1 MQPTGSMGNITPRDR
16 GQFIG
21 EQRWDM
27 RHHVS
32 PSQYNGTNHIFYK
45 VSIEKTTLNPHLFLV
60 FTKMLIAIRRP
71 ATQAKGSRCTQTR
84 KDLGPL

>member
-1 MQPTGSMGNITPRDR
+1 MGNITPRDR

-32 PSQYNGTNHIFYK
+32 PSQFNGTNHIFYK
-45 VSIEKTTLNPHLFLV
+45 VSTQANFAKKLSFIYFLV
-60 FTKMLIAIRRP
+60 FTSIVVHLKKEFAQHFMLLA
-71 ATQAKGSRCTQTR
+71 SR
-84 KDLGPL
+84 